1 MSQQKLMVALR
12 LARDKKFWKRL
23 LSWER
28 VYTPLMTED
37 EFRELL
43 AGQGCDDIR
52 DSTFEPGHHTEL
64 HSHQFDAQLLVL
76 EGEFILELED
86 GKHIFKV
93 GETCK
98 VLSGTMHAEHNG
110 EAPTRTLTGLSYH

>member
-1 MSQQKLMVALR
+1 MSQQKLIVALR
-12 LARDKKFWKRL
+12 LASDKKFWKRPL
-23 LSWER
+23 IWKG
-28 VYTPLMTED
+28 VYTSLMTEV

-43 AGQGCDDIR
+43 ATEGCDDIR

-110 EAPTRTLTGLSYH
+110 EAPTRTLTGLSH